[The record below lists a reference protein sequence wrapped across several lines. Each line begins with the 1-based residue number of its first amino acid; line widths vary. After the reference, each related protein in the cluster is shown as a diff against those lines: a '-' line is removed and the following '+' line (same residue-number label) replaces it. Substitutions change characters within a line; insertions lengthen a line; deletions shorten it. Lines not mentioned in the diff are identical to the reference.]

1 MVIFLKQFKNNQSTN
16 MLLDLGCE
24 QTDSKC
30 KNCKVRSTHDSE
42 NLGTQKQQQDH
53 FSYLKLNQSYSG
65 HHFIVLKHVKKFN

>member
-53 FSYLKLNQSYSG
+53 FKVPNHSPKNKNVAVQTDSPN
-65 HHFIVLKHVKKFN
+65 K